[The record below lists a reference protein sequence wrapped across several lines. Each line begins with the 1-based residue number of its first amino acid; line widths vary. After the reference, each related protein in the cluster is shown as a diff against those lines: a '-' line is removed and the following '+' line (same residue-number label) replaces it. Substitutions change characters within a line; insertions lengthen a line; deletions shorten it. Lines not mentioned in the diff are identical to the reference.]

1 MSRWMWKVVENKV
14 RKIGMVETKI
24 RRNKRRIEEE
34 KVKRGKD
41 NRNKES
47 SKGIG
52 NLEWQERGG
61 KIRGRSKVSQIRYSL
76 VMILELNSV
85 SEVQYKEVIIIDDE

>member
-1 MSRWMWKVVENKV
+1 MWKVVENKV

-52 NLEWQERGG
+52 NLE
-61 KIRGRSKVSQIRYSL
+61 
-76 VMILELNSV
+76 
-85 SEVQYKEVIIIDDE
+85 